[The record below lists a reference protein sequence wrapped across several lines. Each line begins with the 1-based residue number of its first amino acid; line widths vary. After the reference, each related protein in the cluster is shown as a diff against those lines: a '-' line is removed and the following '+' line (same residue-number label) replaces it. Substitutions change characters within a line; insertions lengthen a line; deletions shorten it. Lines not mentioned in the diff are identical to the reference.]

1 MSDFKYDEDSVKA
14 LIEWA
19 TTTQFPKEIRL
30 TEAEHITDVALF
42 VQTNIYDIE
51 EHYPIPSI
59 FRLLPASIASGSG
72 WSLETDF

>member
-51 EHYPIPSI
+51 EHYPDPVY
-59 FRLLPASIASGSG
+59 FPAITRIYRIREWMESRN
-72 WSLETDF
+72 